1 MQTHLLPNYDMIVDD
16 WGYMDRSLHSDFKLI
31 SGLNLGLVESGHL
44 IDMLKWEKKS
54 IEFHPVDHAV
64 WQKIRNNQTIHVC
77 VPVHTESVRMC
88 IYIYIYIHIYIHI
101 IQRCTGESP
110 VIPNPSC
117 KSDHLRTTAV
127 PLRGCRSARRSSS
140 HCLSGF
146 GGAFLLHFCKSHGS
160 FHGIITYIYIYVIYM
175 SYIYIYHII
184 LYNLFI
190 YLFTVGILWNY
201 CIWVENR

>member
-77 VPVHTESVRMC
+77 YIHIYVYIHIYT
-88 IYIYIYIHIYIHI
+88 YIYIYIHI

-160 FHGIITYIYIYVIYM
+160 FHGIITYMYIYMPYIYICHIYIYI
-175 SYIYIYHII
+175 SYII
-184 LYNLFI
+184 LINLFI
-190 YLFTVGILWNY
+190 SIYRWNTVELLHLG
-201 CIWVENR
+201 RK

>member
-77 VPVHTESVRMC
+77 YIHIYIYIYIYTYIHIYIYIYTYIY
-88 IYIYIYIHIYIHI
+88 IYIYIYIHIYTLFKDA
-101 IQRCTGESP
+101 QVKVLSSP
-110 VIPNPSC
+110 TLLAS
-117 KSDHLRTTAV
+117 RTTCAQQRYHFV
-127 PLRGCRSARRSSS
+127 VAEARGGHHRIALVASAALFCCTSANRM
-140 HCLSGF
+140 
-146 GGAFLLHFCKSHGS
+146 AHFMG
-160 FHGIITYIYIYVIYM
+160 
-175 SYIYIYHII
+175 
-184 LYNLFI
+184 
-190 YLFTVGILWNY
+190 
-201 CIWVENR
+201 

>member
-1 MQTHLLPNYDMIVDD
+1 MTKNTQQ
-16 WGYMDRSLHSDFKLI
+16 S
-31 SGLNLGLVESGHL
+31 
-44 IDMLKWEKKS
+44 
-54 IEFHPVDHAV
+54 
-64 WQKIRNNQTIHVC
+64 NNT
-77 VPVHTESVRMC
+77 RMC
-88 IYIYIYIHIYIHI
+88 TSTYRVSTYVYIYIHIYIYTYIYIYIHI

-160 FHGIITYIYIYVIYM
+160 FHGIITYIYIYM
-175 SYIYIYHII
+175 SYICHIYIYISYVHVYII
-184 LYNLFI
+184 CTCI
-190 YLFTVGILWNY
+190 YYMYICTFFSLSPF
-201 CIWVENR
+201 